1 MALTSVNNL
10 SKMSAISSQTEE
22 NRRAEKIWSQAKAA
36 LSRHLSLD
44 YSKKWLDDLRPV
56 RFQDQILTLRTDS
69 DFLAF
74 WLSTNYADLI
84 QEIVQQTAG
93 EEIIVHLVG
102 PEPSKKT
109 NEGEENSTST
119 PTASPLPHVQTDP
132 EDPPSAN
139 TGNGLNPN
147 YRFEHFI
154 VGPSCEFA
162 FASAQAVAQRPGRT
176 YNPLFI
182 YGGTGLG
189 KTHLLHAIGHQV
201 QETKPYLRVC
211 YVTSERFTNEYI
223 EALQNRTVGRFR
235 KRYRSIDVLLIDDIQ
250 FFARKERI
258 QEEFFH
264 TFNALHEARK
274 QIVLTCDRPVG
285 ELKDVEARLVSRFE
299 WGLVADLQPPEME
312 TRVAILKAKQRQY
325 NLDLPDPILQY
336 IAENIRTNV
345 RKLEG
350 ALARLAAYSQLS
362 PRSLSTKEEVQ
373 KLIGGLF
380 DRQNTTQLTIERIQK
395 EVASFFDLRVADLCG
410 KRRPEPIVLAR
421 QIAMY
426 LCRELTGMTLTAI
439 GEAFGGRDH
448 GTVLYACRQIKTRM
462 EVDSRVRDQ
471 VEQLRRKLL
480 CNP

>member
-93 EEIIVHLVG
+93 EGIVVHLVG
-102 PEPSKKT
+102 PESAKKT
-109 NEGEENSTST
+109 EEEEGNANHTS
-119 PTASPLPHVQTDP
+119 PSAQTDP
-132 EDPPSAN
+132 EDSSASN
-139 TGNGLNPN
+139 SSNGLNPN

-189 KTHLLHAIGHQV
+189 KTHLLHAIGHHV

-250 FFARKERI
+250 FLSRKERI

-362 PRSLSTKEEVQ
+362 PRSFSTKEEVQ
-373 KLIGGLF
+373 KLIGALF
-380 DRQNTTQLTIERIQK
+380 DRQTTPQLTIERIQK

-426 LCRELTGMTLTAI
+426 LCRELTGTTLTAI

-462 EVDSRVRDQ
+462 EVDSRVREQ
-471 VEQLRRKLL
+471 VERLRQKLL